1 MSMRRWRTIR
11 QHRLMNG
18 QYVLALLELGPGIA
32 ENVTMLRFESGTG
45 MFFDPVNNLRFES
58 SDKRFLGWR
67 PLPSAYDRPMF
78 DDSQARVRFTRSFN
92 LLIGRASILGLLGG
106 AALYWKTKDFSDIL
120 FVTSLCAALARGAG
134 VTYHFVRFGDPFQ

>member
-1 MSMRRWRTIR
+1 MSMRRWRPIR

-18 QYVLALLELGPGIA
+18 QYAMALLQPGPGI
-32 ENVTMLRFESGTG
+32 EESVTMLRFESGTG
-45 MFFDPVNNLRFES
+45 TFYDPVNNLRFEAG
-58 SDKRFLGWR
+58 DKRILGWQ

-92 LLIGRASILGLLGG
+92 LLIAGASILGLLGG

-120 FVTSLCAALARGAG
+120 FVTSAGAALALGAG
-134 VTYHFVRFGDPFQ
+134 VAYHFVRFGDPFQ

>member
-1 MSMRRWRTIR
+1 MSMKRWRPIR

-18 QYVLALLELGPGIA
+18 QYAMALLQPSVGIE

-45 MFFDPVNNLRFES
+45 TIYDPVNNLRFEAN
-58 SDKRFLGWR
+58 DKRILGWR
-67 PLPSAYDRPMF
+67 PLPSSHDRPMF
-78 DDSQARVRFTRSFN
+78 DDSRARVRFTKSFN
-92 LLIGRASILGLLGG
+92 LLIGAASMLGLLGG

-120 FVTSLCAALARGAG
+120 FVTSLCAALALGAG

>member
-1 MSMRRWRTIR
+1 MNMRRWRPIR

-18 QYVLALLELGPGIA
+18 QYAMALLQPGPGIE
-32 ENVTMLRFESGTG
+32 ENVTMLRFDSGTR

-58 SDKRFLGWR
+58 SDKRVLGWR

-78 DDSQARVRFTRSFN
+78 DDSRARVRFTKPFN
-92 LLIGRASILGLLGG
+92 LLIAGASILGLLGG
-106 AALYWKTKDFSDIL
+106 AALYWKTKEFSDIF
-120 FVTSLCAALARGAG
+120 FVTAAWAALALGAG